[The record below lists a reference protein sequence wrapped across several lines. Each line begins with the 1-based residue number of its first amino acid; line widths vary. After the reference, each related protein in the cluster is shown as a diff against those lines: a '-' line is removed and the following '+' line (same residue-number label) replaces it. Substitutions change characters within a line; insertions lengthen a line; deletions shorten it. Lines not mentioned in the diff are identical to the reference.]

1 MKIRPHLPLVLVATL
16 LLVPGCR
23 RKAPRETSAF
33 DVMGL
38 PASLEVSAA
47 DAPRIDSLASILIN
61 ETDDLRK
68 VLDVSDPDSDLRRMN
83 RLAGSISLPV
93 ARPISQILV
102 LARRMH
108 EATGGAFDLTLEP
121 YLQIW
126 GFRGGGV
133 PGETPQEL
141 LDAAKSVLGMRR
153 IVQRGDMVSF
163 DNEVVSMSVEPVL
176 QGYLAD
182 VCALKLRGNLIDNA
196 AVRIGR
202 AVRVLGSKSAERAWE
217 VPVPDPRGGATGALG
232 VLRLGG
238 AKDRQ
243 AASSC
248 HAFEPSVQG
257 PSGRIS
263 WVMDPATGLP
273 ASRTLFALVVSS
285 TAFEAE
291 ALAYALV
298 VRGVEGAP
306 VLLGRFPRCEA
317 LILPAEES
325 AQVWLTPGMKGI
337 FTMTPA
343 SGAEVQELGR
353 VVPEQAPAEGG
364 GGPPPPEAEKTPAA
378 EGVLPAPVAPVEP
391 ATP

>member
-1 MKIRPHLPLVLVATL
+1 MKIRPHLPLVLVAAL

-23 RKAPRETSAF
+23 RKASRETSAF

-38 PASLEVSAA
+38 PASLEVPAA
-47 DAPRIDSLASILIN
+47 DSPRIDALASILIN

-93 ARPISQILV
+93 ARPISQILI

-153 IVQRGDMVSF
+153 IVQRGDVVSF

-176 QGYLAD
+176 EGYLAD
-182 VCALKLRGNLIDNA
+182 VCALKLRGNLVDNA

-217 VPVPDPRGGATGALG
+217 VPVADPRGGAAALG

-248 HAFEPSVQG
+248 HAFEPCVQG

-273 ASRTLFALVVSS
+273 ASRTLFALVVAS

-325 AQVWLTPGMKGI
+325 ARVWLTPGMKGI
-337 FTMTPA
+337 FTMIPG
-343 SGAEVQELGR
+343 SGAEVQELER
-353 VVPEQAPAEGG
+353 VVPEQAPAEGEG
-364 GGPPPPEAEKTPAA
+364 RPPPPEAEKAPAA
-378 EGVLPAPVAPVEP
+378 EGVAPAPVAPVAP
-391 ATP
+391 AVP